1 MTGNKGE
8 WSEFYVFLRLLAD
21 GKIYGTDADLKKID
35 DICFKIF
42 KIMREE
48 YKGNK
53 YEYNIND
60 GKIDIYLNNKK
71 LKYVEI
77 DQFKKQADYLFE
89 KILEGKGAFEII
101 KTELFMK
108 EIFCQKIKAPSSD
121 KSDIIMQLFD
131 IYNGH
136 RPICGFSI
144 KSELGGDS
152 TLLNASS
159 ATNFIFQ
166 VEGLDKSDVNKI
178 NAINTKS
185 KIQDRCLEIIR
196 KKGTFK
202 FFGVKNQIFNTNL
215 LLIDTRM
222 PEILSC
228 LLIQK
233 FINGKKNISDIVETL
248 EASNPVNFPGTQ
260 FYKYKI
266 KKFLIACALGLKPAT
281 QWSGIDEASGGYII
295 VTKSGEV
302 LSFFIYN
309 RNYFEDYLFNSTY
322 LETSSASKHSFGQLY
337 EKDGNLFFELN
348 LQIRFLCHNK
358 LDTKNTD
365 ADLNYSVASNDTEY
379 FKLP

>member
-233 FINGKKNISDIVETL
+233 FVNGKKNISDIVETL

-309 RNYFEDYLFNSTY
+309 RNYFEDYLW
-322 LETSSASKHSFGQLY
+322 
-337 EKDGNLFFELN
+337 
-348 LQIRFLCHNK
+348 
-358 LDTKNTD
+358 
-365 ADLNYSVASNDTEY
+365 
-379 FKLP
+379 